1 MPSSTIVELPPDVE
15 KAVADLLQLPPKQR
29 LEVSRRLEAS
39 FSQEEIDGAW
49 SDEIAKRIREI
60 ESGSVRGIPT
70 DEVFRE
76 IEERLGEKF

>member
-1 MPSSTIVELPPDVE
+1 MPSNTIVELPPDVE
-15 KAVADLLQLPPKQR
+15 KAVADLLLLPPEQR

-60 ESGSVRGIPT
+60 ESGAVRGIPA

-76 IEERLGEKF
+76 MN

>member
-1 MPSSTIVELPPDVE
+1 MPSNAIVELPPEVE
-15 KAVADLLQLPPKQR
+15 KAVADLLLLPPEQR

-60 ESGSVRGIPT
+60 ESGAVRGIPA

-76 IEERLGEKF
+76 MN